1 MLRRMDKIILH
12 FEDVPE
18 VKNYIKNFEAIRSR
32 FIRSGV
38 SVENVTKLVV
48 TLMEEANKIANLPG
62 SQKKLLVTKVIQSI
76 VDELFTE
83 RKDQTLERVVMDMVP
98 GLIDLFVDVSKGVM
112 LKKVTNCFSFCFK
125 K

>member
-38 SVENVTKLVV
+38 TVENITKLVIA
-48 TLMEEANKIANLPG
+48 LMEEANKIANLPG

-83 RKDQTLERVVMDMVP
+83 KKDQTLEKVIMEMVP

-112 LKKVTNCFSFCFK
+112 LKKVTKCFSFCFK

>member
-1 MLRRMDKIILH
+1 MDKIILH

-38 SVENVTKLVV
+38 TVENITKLVI

-83 RKDQTLERVVMDMVP
+83 KKDQTLEKVIMEMVP

-112 LKKVTNCFSFCFK
+112 LKKVTKCFSFCFK

>member
-38 SVENVTKLVV
+38 TVENITKLVI

-83 RKDQTLERVVMDMVP
+83 KKDQTLERVIMDMVP

-112 LKKVTNCFSFCFK
+112 LKKVTKCFSFCFK

>member
-1 MLRRMDKIILH
+1 MDKIILH

-38 SVENVTKLVV
+38 TVENITKLVI

-83 RKDQTLERVVMDMVP
+83 KKDQTLEKVIMEMVP

-112 LKKVTNCFSFCFK
+112 LKKMRSCFSCCFK